1 MYLIVKYVY
10 IFMKGFVGMDTL
22 KKLFPFSFG
31 AADVAALVI
40 KILIYFVAG
49 AVIGFVLYLLAHIPV
64 VNILVGLVGAL
75 VEIYLLGGIVI
86 AILDYLKVLK

>member
-1 MYLIVKYVY
+1 
-10 IFMKGFVGMDTL
+10 MK
-22 KKLFPFSFG
+22 
-31 AADVAALVI
+31 
-40 KILIYFVAG
+40 
-49 AVIGFVLYLLAHIPV
+49 GFVLYLLSHIPV